1 MKIAL
6 YTSAD
11 LYKGRQTGGIKRFAE
26 LTEYI
31 SKSCLNYM
39 LFSRDEENSLI
50 EHGVKCFSRL
60 KDVGLKGLLPP
71 EFQYLW
77 ANVSVIESIKKEN
90 YDNVIIFDVPT
101 ATGPLLYGLKNV
113 VLMIRK
119 DMIGYEKVQNRS
131 KAKWLKICFQWLCE
145 SICMSRAK
153 LIITQCDY
161 DKNVLKERHPFL
173 AKAIE
178 KKTVV
183 QINNVNPSWIVTKS
197 EMATDNANL
206 LGNKDKFRICFI
218 GGFGNPRKGQDLF
231 LAAAEEIVKEC
242 KDMQFILIGGGN
254 RLDVY
259 KKKYESDNIMFLGR
273 QDNPLGI
280 LKQCDLLVV
289 PSLADSC
296 PNTVMEALYNEV
308 PVIGGNA
315 GGIPEILLHENA
327 LFELNVSSLKECIQK
342 YKDNNKALHELKE
355 QQKHRKDELTFDW
368 AARIIKIIS
377 EPK

>member
-1 MKIAL
+1 MKLAL
-6 YTSAD
+6 YTTAQIYGS
-11 LYKGRQTGGIKRFAE
+11 KQTGGIKRYAE
-26 LTEYI
+26 LTEYASVKMDNVI
-31 SKSCLNYM
+31 
-39 LFSRDEENSLI
+39 LFSRDDVDNIKEHDVRTFVKLI
-50 EHGVKCFSRL
+50 EAKGYSFFPLETRILLSNRHIL
-60 KDVGLKGLLPP
+60 K
-71 EFQYLW
+71 Q
-77 ANVSVIESIKKEN
+77 IKKSAFEKI
-90 YDNVIIFDVPT
+90 VIFDVPT

-131 KAKWLKICFQWLCE
+131 KTKWVKICFQWLCE

-161 DKNVLKERHPFL
+161 DKNVLKGRHPLL

-183 QINNVNPSWIVTKS
+183 QINNVNPTWIVTKS
-197 EMATDNANL
+197 ENVGDNSNL
-206 LGNKDKFRICFI
+206 LGNPGKFRICFI

-231 LAAAEEIVKEC
+231 LAAAEEIIKMR
-242 KDMQFILIGGGN
+242 KDIQFILIGGGN

-308 PVIGGNA
+308 PVIGSNA

-327 LFELNVSSLKECIQK
+327 LFELNVCSLKERILS

-368 AARIIKIIS
+368 AARIIEIMS
-377 EPK
+377 EP